1 MIQKHCFWKPFFYLC
16 KKSKATFMLPL
27 NIQNETSRLRA
38 VVLGTAVNN
47 GPTPTAEEAYDPKSL
62 EHILAGTYPVEADMI
77 NEMEAFNQVFKKY
90 DVEVFRPDVIP
101 NYNQIFSRDIGFVI
115 DDVFIKANILPDREK
130 ELDAIQYV
138 IDHID
143 PKKVVRPPEEVHI
156 EGGDVMLWNDMN
168 QTTNSILMIRP
179 VAFRMNEQTAVNNY
193 YQKVLE
199 NTTPSTVNAK
209 AQNEFDAFV
218 EKLRK
223 VGVNVIVVEDTLDP
237 DTPDSIFPNNWISFH
252 ENGDVT
258 LYPMFAENRR
268 AERREDILDILEDK
282 GFAIHEIMDYTSA
295 EEDGFFLEG
304 TGSIVLDRDNGKAY
318 CALSPRADEEL
329 FIEFCED
336 FDLAPVIF
344 EAYQTVNG
352 ERKHMYHTNVMMCI
366 AETFAV
372 VCADCIDD
380 KQERKM
386 VLDNLKAD
394 GKDIILV
401 TEDQVNNFAGN
412 MLQVKGKDDKRYLV
426 MSNSAY
432 QSLTKA
438 QIHKIEEHCEILHAN
453 LDTIE
458 ACGGGSARCMMAE
471 VFLPVFM
478 IYS

>member
-1 MIQKHCFWKPFFYLC
+1 
-16 KKSKATFMLPL
+16 
-27 NIQNETSRLRA
+27 
-38 VVLGTAVNN
+38 
-47 GPTPTAEEAYDPKSL
+47 
-62 EHILAGTYPVEADMI
+62 
-77 NEMEAFNQVFKKY
+77 
-90 DVEVFRPDVIP
+90 
-101 NYNQIFSRDIGFVI
+101 
-115 DDVFIKANILPDREK
+115 
-130 ELDAIQYV
+130 
-138 IDHID
+138 
-143 PKKVVRPPEEVHI
+143 
-156 EGGDVMLWNDMN
+156 MN

-282 GFAIHEIMDYTSA
+282 GFAINEIMDYTSA

-432 QSLTKA
+432 QSLTKT

-471 VFLPVFM
+471 VFLPLQ
-478 IYS
+478 